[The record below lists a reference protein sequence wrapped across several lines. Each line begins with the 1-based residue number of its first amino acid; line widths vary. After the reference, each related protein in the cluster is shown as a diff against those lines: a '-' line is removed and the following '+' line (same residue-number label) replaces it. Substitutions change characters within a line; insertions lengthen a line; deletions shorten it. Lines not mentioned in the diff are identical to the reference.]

1 MKDLTQGSVTKH
13 LLHMSAFM
21 AVSMVVQTLYLLA
34 DLYWVGRL
42 GKEAIAAVGVAGNL
56 TMIVLALTQMLGV
69 GTTTLISHA
78 AGQKDQSRAELVF
91 NQSFVMSILVALALG
106 VCGFALMNSY
116 CNSLSADAITAALAK
131 SYLLWFIPALLLQFP
146 LVALGSALRATGIIK
161 PTVGL
166 QVLSVVLNIVLAPL
180 LIFGI
185 GPWPKL
191 GVTGAALASFIAIL
205 IADILIVIY
214 FQKKYH
220 YLRFR
225 FSLFRPQAKIWS
237 KMLHIGVPAGAEF
250 VLLFVYIMIV
260 YGIIRG
266 FGPAAQAGFGIG
278 ARVMQALF
286 LPVVALSFAVSPVI
300 GQNFGGRRADRVR
313 HSVYSAIGIASLMML
328 VLALLAHFA
337 PAPLIR
343 AFSKDQHVIDFGSDY
358 LRIVALNFVA
368 AGIVF
373 TTSSIFQGIGNT
385 WPPLL
390 SSMTR
395 LLLFVLP
402 AILIARTPGFEIKH
416 IWYLSVASQV
426 LQACINLLLLRREL
440 RKKLNFEGLEHLV
453 PGGATAT

>member
-21 AVSMVVQTLYLLA
+21 AVSMTAQTLYLLA

-78 AGQKDQSRAELVF
+78 AGQKDQTRAELVF

-106 VCGFALMNSY
+106 VFGFLLMDVYS
-116 CNSLSADAITAALAK
+116 NSLSADAITATLAK
-131 SYLLWFIPALLLQFP
+131 KYLLWFIPALLLQFP

-166 QVLSVVLNIVLAPL
+166 QVLSVLVNIILAPL
-180 LIFGI
+180 LIFGV
-185 GPWPKL
+185 GPFPKL

-205 IADILIVIY
+205 IADVLIVIY
-214 FQKKYH
+214 FEKKYH

-225 FSLFRPQAKIWS
+225 FAQMRPQLKIWS
-237 KMLHIGVPAGAEF
+237 KMLHIGVPAGTEF
-250 VLLFVYIMIV
+250 VLLFVFIVIV

-266 FGPAAQAGFGIG
+266 FGPAAQAGFGVG

-286 LPVVALSFAVSPVI
+286 LPVVALAFAVSPVV

-313 HSVYSAIGIASLMML
+313 QSVYSAIAIATAMML
-328 VLALLAHFA
+328 VLALLAYFA
-337 PAPLIR
+337 SGLLILP
-343 AFSKDQHVIDFGSDY
+343 FSRDPHVIAFGSEY

-390 SSMTR
+390 SSATR
-395 LLLFVLP
+395 LFLFVLP
-402 AILIARTPGFEIKH
+402 ALLVARTPGFEIRH
-416 IWYLSVASQV
+416 VWYLSVGSQ
-426 LQACINLLLLRREL
+426 LIQACFNLLLLRREL
-440 RKKLNFEGLEHLV
+440 RRKLNFEELGDLV
-453 PGGATAT
+453 PGGAIAT